1 MGNWKLT
8 MVSTDMMI
16 EMIEA
21 GFRSP
26 CLYTLF
32 WYHEVYFNYLV
43 LVSLF
48 SYYFKLCNK
57 KCSAISWDPFY
68 GFKFAKI

>member
-1 MGNWKLT
+1 
-8 MVSTDMMI
+8 MI

-26 CLYTLF
+26 CLYTLI

-43 LVSLF
+43 LVSSF
-48 SYYFKLCNK
+48 SYIILNY
-57 KCSAISWDPFY
+57 AI
-68 GFKFAKI
+68 KNVQL